1 MTPSQ
6 DSQGRYIAPGESRT
20 AADVASAAR
29 TATAN
34 GTAFDTSDL
43 DSIQATLT
51 CTARSGT
58 NPTLDVILQTTVD
71 GTNYDTVGS
80 FDQLTNTGAEARVF
94 GPLGP
99 TSRWRWTIGGTD
111 TPSFTFSIASTVD
124 RDG

>member
-20 AADVASAAR
+20 AADVS
-29 TATAN
+29 
-34 GTAFDTSDL
+34 
-43 DSIQATLT
+43 
-51 CTARSGT
+51 
-58 NPTLDVILQTTVD
+58 
-71 GTNYDTVGS
+71 VGS

>member
-29 TATAN
+29 TTTAN

-43 DSIQATLT
+43 DSISATLT

-58 NPTLDVILQTTVD
+58 NPTLDVVL
-71 GTNYDTVGS
+71 
-80 FDQLTNTGAEARVF
+80 
-94 GPLGP
+94 P
-99 TSRWRWTIGGTD
+99 
-111 TPSFTFSIASTVD
+111 
-124 RDG
+124 